1 MKNRVIFFSLTLF
14 ILQIS
19 FSTLF
24 AQNTSSLVKG
34 MKLKTIQKVK
44 VRSAPPEQT
53 MMFFVKSPGEPTGL
67 LNKGEEVK
75 IESIK
80 TVSSPLTKDVWIK
93 VLSKSSSGNQISGWV
108 YYGSEKEAANFKA
121 VNDE

>member
-24 AQNTSSLVKG
+24 AQNTSLVKG

-53 MMFFVKSPGEPTGL
+53 MMFFVKSPGEPTGSL
-67 LNKGEEVK
+67 DKGEEVK

-93 VLSKSSSGNQISGWV
+93 VLSKSSSGEQISGWV

-121 VNDE
+121 LNGE